1 MGKRYLCIKLA
12 ALGKLKVNFLCAL
25 ACTIKQKTGG
35 DIMVYKTAKYSN
47 REEAM
52 EALRKMIQRKHE
64 WVEKTEQ
71 EFEELAKLKTTDA

>member
-1 MGKRYLCIKLA
+1 
-12 ALGKLKVNFLCAL
+12 
-25 ACTIKQKTGG
+25 
-35 DIMVYKTAKYSN
+35 MVYKTVKYSN

-52 EALRKMIQRKHE
+52 EALRKMMQHKHE